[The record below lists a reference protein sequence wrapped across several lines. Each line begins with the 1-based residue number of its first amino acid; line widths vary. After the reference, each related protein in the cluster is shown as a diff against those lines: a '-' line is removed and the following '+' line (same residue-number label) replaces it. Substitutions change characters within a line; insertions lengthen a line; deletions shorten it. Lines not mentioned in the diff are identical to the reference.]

1 MIKLYNFKYI
11 LALPL
16 FLLCFCLQAQTL
28 MHNNNIS
35 VNTTSLEWT
44 LTGSSLSPVVTDFE
58 LFENTTGQ
66 TAGTYLTLI
75 TINSGTEYR
84 IIANISTL
92 KTDTDQFKLQFNS
105 TDATKN
111 YIIDETAPS
120 APSLLR
126 IHEDFDLG
134 TSNSDNITNM
144 TSLLFQVTAE
154 VGSTIT
160 LYDGGSN
167 LIAIGPCTGTNVF
180 IGVVAAGTQNIQAY
194 ATDIAG
200 NISSVTTTS
209 ITVDT
214 TVPSTPNTPDLLTS
228 SDSGT
233 STADDITNS
242 TTPTFTLSGLTNT
255 TGFKVQLESDKDGVL
270 ETVLITGTSQDVTLS
285 SSLSEGVH
293 QISAKMIDVAGN
305 ESTASSNLSLTID
318 TTIPVTPSITLN
330 TNSDTGRDNS
340 DYKSTDLTP
349 TFTIVSPVGSTI
361 TLYEGSNTK
370 GTLTSTGSDQITSS
384 IITSGAVYNYTV
396 KVNDIAGNE
405 SNVSNTIVY
414 DLKNITIP
422 PLTLPILNGA
432 SDSGIIGDG
441 KTNNTTPI
449 FNFTGLT
456 NVDSREII
464 VNSSIDGEVGRET
477 ITGINNNITLTTLSE
492 GTHTISYFIEDVYG
506 NISTTGNQVLIID
519 TTPPSLS
526 SVSIVSD
533 NGVNSELVENGNT
546 STLSFTANELLRTT
560 STVVLGGQNAT
571 LSNIANDY
579 TASYLFSNP
588 ANYVAVS
595 FSISLEDE
603 AGNLGTSVTST
614 TDGSQNYF
622 YPALTNVITAPTSTQ
637 FCDGDLVSFTTPSS
651 SASGGAGGYVYNWE
665 RRLGAGGY
673 VSLNYSH
680 EQLVE
685 NTNLSVGTYTYRR
698 SVESDGITLN
708 SNTFSVN
715 VINGINNIISS
726 PADTEYCNSANVGG
740 VTINTTTASG
750 GTGTFSY
757 QWQYAINGGGW
768 INDGT
773 SSNYT
778 NSVIFSTN
786 GNYSFRRIVSSGAC
800 TSISNEVDVEIN
812 PSISSNTI
820 NNISGNTVCL
830 GDAIVL
836 IGSIPTGGN
845 DSYTYQWYRQRNGGS
860 FNSIPGATSQSY
872 YNASVSNPGQ
882 YIFRREV
889 TSGSCT
895 SPELTSIINVPAL
908 ISTFNLEPSTTS
920 HSDIQTIAVPLNVTG
935 LVSGETFYCSGPGV
949 VSTGAGSGN
958 NNFYPNLATQG
969 THTINYH
976 ITGSDGCE
984 QVEAVVFNIYDGSSV
999 ISVGAQYC
1007 EDDAAVTLTVP
1018 VQPSFT
1024 GTGPYTL
1031 VRFEGDGTSGMATP
1045 SGATFTP
1052 ADVLAANPSVLDGQN
1067 YSTTLTAVYEDSSI
1081 PVVEYSVSQSVI
1093 ITKNHIAN
1101 INLSQLDFCED
1112 DAPFSVDANVDGVL
1126 SSSGGVFDLDGG
1138 ALVSNNSIIIN
1149 PRNLSLGSHTLRYT
1163 YTDNN
1168 INSCSVVDVITF
1180 NVNRLPT
1187 VGYRY
1192 VSSGD
1197 DGHFCFDGDTVFL
1210 QGIAN
1215 SVDVT
1220 SGSFSTLD
1228 AVASALID
1236 NNDGTAYFIPSQMGL
1251 DIYDSDEDYT
1261 ITFSYTD
1268 GVGCLNDADS
1278 VVTIYGFDEVGLAF
1292 SSSSDS
1298 VCYSD
1303 GDVLITPMEGLSAYA
1318 GNGTYTISS
1327 GGLTSNMDGTASFNP
1342 SVASVAA
1349 GETSTSDYSMHIITY
1364 TYDNL
1369 EGCLLSINDTLYV
1382 KPLPSIPSLTSSVP
1396 SYCSNDVALAPIQVT
1411 GETGASFVWYSDV
1424 GLTSVV
1430 SSSNTL
1436 TPSNAPNVSALTT
1449 VSYYVVQTNTD
1460 VCTSD
1465 PLQVDILIYSKPV
1478 APLLHA
1484 ANQTTYCSGE
1494 IVNSLSVATAGT
1506 NIKWY
1511 SDAVLSTQVGF
1522 GDTFTPALNTNV
1534 SSDSSVTYYVT
1545 ETTNGCEGPSTL
1557 VSIQIYKTP
1566 NPPTVNL
1573 PAVMCSGGTLSS
1585 LTILSGT
1592 NVQWYSDASGNN
1604 YLASGNNYLPS
1615 FPTDVLNDSTVSYYA
1630 TSTINGCESVTTEV
1644 SIIINALPALPS
1656 VSNIT
1661 PYCEAEIILPITVSG
1676 ETGATYKWYS
1686 DSDLTLLASVNQTFD
1701 PMRVAPTYS
1710 TLDTLNYWVVQ
1721 VGTDGC
1727 ESLPQKVDIP
1737 VYPTPIKPVIDNP
1750 NLTYCSG
1757 DIVNSLSVST
1767 AGANIKWY
1775 SDALLSTQVGF
1786 GDSFTPALNT
1796 NVSSD
1801 SSVIYYVTETLNG
1814 CESPSTLVSIQI
1826 YKTPDV
1832 PSINTPLAMCSGGTL
1847 SSLTIATGINVQW
1860 YSDAAGIN
1868 YLGSGNNYLP
1878 SFATDVLNDSTVSYY
1893 ATSTI
1898 NGCESTTTEV
1908 SIIINALPASPSV
1921 PNITPYCEAEVI
1933 LPMTASGET
1942 GATYKWY
1949 SDSDLTL
1956 LASVNQTFDPMR
1968 VAPAY
1973 STLDTLNYWVVQV
1986 GTDGC
1991 ESLPQKVDITVY
2003 PTPLKPVID
2012 NPNPV
2017 YCSGD
2022 IIQAINVTT
2031 GSNIKWYSDA
2041 VLSTQVGLGVS
2052 YTPIVNTNVSSDSLV
2067 TYYVTE
2073 TMNGCESP
2081 STLISIQI
2089 YKTPSPPT
2097 FNAPAALCSG
2107 GTLSILT
2114 IDTGVNVQWYSD
2126 ASGVNYLGSGN
2137 NYRPSFSTN
2146 VLNDSIVSFY
2156 ATSTINGCESPTAAV
2171 DIIINALPAIPS
2183 VPDITPYCEAETILP
2198 ITVVGETGATFKWYS
2213 DIDLTSLE
2221 SVNQTF
2227 DPARVAPTYS
2237 TLDTLNY
2244 WVVQVGTDGCE
2255 SLPQKVDIPV
2265 YPTPTKPIIDNSN
2278 PIYCSGDVIQPITVI
2293 AGINIK
2299 WYDDV
2304 ALTSIV
2310 STTTSFTP
2318 PDPNS
2323 SSDFSQKYFVTQTVN
2338 GCESDTTQVTFVVN
2352 KTPGNPSVTATLNY
2366 CSGDVLQPMIV
2377 TGLVDDITWYSDA
2390 SLTNTVGTTNTF
2402 TPTDNT
2408 VVTAE
2413 TTYTY
2418 YVTDTH
2424 LGCEGS
2430 ATQLNIV
2437 VHPLPVFDLFG
2448 IEDGDVFCKSDN
2460 NPLIIT
2466 TVSGGVLTS
2475 PTGALIRTNNEVVLE
2490 NSPLG
2495 VQTIRYTYTNE
2506 NGCLD
2511 FIERSFTIVDVPVTA
2526 FGYDVFCDTRTVEF
2540 RDESVLQ
2547 DSTNI
2552 ISWQYDFGVGESSVT
2567 LTDSLTA
2574 ASYQYT
2580 FNTAGFKTVVLTVIT
2595 NQGCS
2600 EISSTETIFIG
2611 TPPEVAF
2618 EWSVSEFGADML
2630 FMETS
2635 MANEI
2640 DTLSVW
2646 QWDFGDGT
2654 IEIIDALTNVT
2665 GATRHR
2671 YSQVGEYDV
2680 ELMVTTTKGCSKI
2693 LTEKV
2698 YVLPRV
2704 SLISEDD
2711 EYIENFNSSDG
2722 DWVHRGDSSS
2732 WDYGIA
2738 SGTDL
2743 MTETNAWVTNLS
2755 SNYHF
2760 NEHSFLYTPSFDISG
2775 LSRPMITFDMQ
2786 FDMETDVDGLT
2797 LQYSLDSGQ
2806 TWNIL
2811 GSVDDPINWYNSEDV
2826 SINPGNQLLLSGDN
2840 PIGWSG
2846 STVEEGAIFREFK
2859 SIRHSL
2865 DQFIGQEHLQFR
2877 FAFRSNSA
2885 LVHEGVVIDNVFIGN
2900 RKKVVVLESMTN
2912 AGQLS
2917 DSRSFPRL
2925 DSVLNYLSEDAFAI
2939 NYHIK
2944 LSGYSDSLNT
2954 DNPEPSS
2961 GRKFYYGIT
2970 DAPNTI
2976 VDGNSFQGHTDD
2988 FIDNYQNY
2996 IATRALLDPEFD
3008 ISLQLPSIGSTNEIE
3023 ITITANTEFSSDET
3037 EIVVHLVTV
3046 EREIFGIE
3054 VSRGLSTHT
3063 DVMKSM
3069 SPAPGAEGTSFV
3081 GRSWVTGSSETFTV
3095 EWDNPQVYDT
3105 DQAEVIAFV
3114 QNNLTKEIY
3123 QAIRLNVS
3131 ALTSSDPILSINPS
3145 DKIEWEVYPNPSSDI
3160 VNISAP
3166 LSLIDCSYIVSNTN
3180 GKKILEDRFTGNTYS
3195 IDVNSLPTGV
3205 YIVQHFQGDEI
3216 IGQPLKFVVV
3226 K

>member
-1 MIKLYNFKYI
+1 MIKLYYLKYI
-11 LALPL
+11 FALPL
-16 FLLCFCLQAQTL
+16 FLFSFCVQAQTL
-28 MHNNNIS
+28 THNNNIS

-44 LTGSSLSPVVTDFE
+44 LTGTSLSPVVTDFE
-58 LFENTTGQ
+58 LFENATGQ
-66 TAGTYLTLI
+66 TAGTLLTLI

-134 TSNSDNITNM
+134 VSNTDNITNM

-160 LYDGGSN
+160 LYDGSNN
-167 LIAIGPCTGTNVF
+167 LIATGPCTGTNVF
-180 IGVVAAGTQNIQAY
+180 IGIVTAITQNIQAY

-200 NISSVTTTS
+200 NTSVVTVTP

-214 TVPSTPNTPDLLTS
+214 TPPSAPNTPDLLTS

-233 STADDITNS
+233 NTSDNITNN

-255 TGFKVQLESDKDGVL
+255 TGFKVQLESDKDGIL
-270 ETVLITGTSQDVTLS
+270 ETVLITASSQDVTVS
-285 SSLSEGVH
+285 TSLSEGVH

-305 ESTASSNLSLTID
+305 ESIASGNLSLTID
-318 TTIPVTPSITLN
+318 ISIPVTPSITLD

-340 DYKSTDLTP
+340 DNNSNDLTP
-349 TFTIVSPVGSTI
+349 TFNVVSPVGSTI

-370 GTLTSTGSDQITSS
+370 GTLLSTGLDQITSS
-384 IITSGAVYNYTV
+384 TITSGAVYNFTV
-396 KVNDIAGNE
+396 KVNDTAGNE
-405 SNVSNTIVY
+405 SAVSNTITY
-414 DLKNITIP
+414 DVKNIVIP
-422 PLTLPILNGA
+422 PLTLPTLAGG
-432 SDSGIIGDG
+432 SDSGITGDG
-441 KTNNTTPI
+441 KTNDTTPT
-449 FNFTGLT
+449 FNFPGLT

-464 VNSSIDGEVGRET
+464 VNSSIDGEVGRES
-477 ITGINNNITLTTLSE
+477 ITGASRDITLSALSE

-506 NISTTGNQVLIID
+506 NNSTSGSQVLIID

-526 SVSIVSD
+526 SVSIASD
-533 NGVNSELVENGNT
+533 NGVNTELVANGNT
-546 STLSFTANELLRTT
+546 STLSFTSSEILHST
-560 STVVLGGQNAT
+560 SSVTLGGQSTT
-571 LSNIANDY
+571 LSNTGTDY
-579 TASYLFSNP
+579 TASYLFTNP
-588 ANYVAVS
+588 ANYIGVS
-595 FSISLEDE
+595 FIISLVDE
-603 AGNLGTSVTST
+603 AGNVGTSVTAT

-622 YPALTNVITAPTSTQ
+622 YPTLTNTISPPATTQ
-637 FCDGDLVSFTTPSS
+637 FCNGDLVTFSTPSS
-651 SASGGAGGYVYNWE
+651 GAVGGTGTYTYNWE
-665 RRLGAGGY
+665 RRLGAGAY
-673 VSLNYSH
+673 VSLNYSD

-685 NTNLSVGTYTYRR
+685 NASLSTGIYTYRR
-698 SVESDGITLN
+698 SVESEGVTLN
-708 SNTFSVN
+708 SNTFSIS
-715 VINGINNIISS
+715 VIANINNIIAS
-726 PADTEYCNSANVGG
+726 PVITEYCNS
-740 VTINTTTASG
+740 INTGGLSINATSTLG

-768 INDGT
+768 INNGT
-773 SSNYT
+773 SSNYS
-778 NSVIFSTN
+778 NSSILSTT
-786 GNYSFRRIVSSGAC
+786 GTYSFRRIVTSGAC
-800 TSISNEVDVEIN
+800 TSISNEVEIVIN
-812 PSISSNTI
+812 PSISLNTI

-836 IGSIPTGGN
+836 IGSIPTGGD
-845 DSYTYQWYRQRNGGS
+845 DSYTYQWYSQRNGGS

-882 YIFRREV
+882 YVFRREV
-889 TSGSCT
+889 TSGNCT
-895 SPELTSIINVPAL
+895 SQVSTPMINVPGL
-908 ISTFNLEPSTTS
+908 ITTFNLEPSTTS
-920 HSDIQTIAVPLNVTG
+920 YSDIQSMAVPLNVTG
-935 LVSGETFYCSGPGV
+935 LVSGETFYCTGPGV
-949 VSTGAGSGN
+949 VSTGTGSGN

-969 THTINYH
+969 THTIYYH
-976 ITGSDGCE
+976 ISGSDGCE
-984 QVEAVVFNIYDGSSV
+984 QEEAVVFNIYDGSSV

-1018 VQPSFT
+1018 VTPSFT
-1024 GTGPYTL
+1024 GTSPYTL
-1031 VRFEGDGTSGMATP
+1031 VRFEGDGTSGVGTP

-1052 ADVLAANPSVLDGQN
+1052 SDVLAANPSVLDGQN
-1067 YSTTLTAVYEDSSI
+1067 YSTTLTAVYEDASI
-1081 PVVEYSVSQSVI
+1081 PAVEYSVSQSVI
-1093 ITKNHIAN
+1093 ITKNHVAS
-1101 INLSQLDFCED
+1101 INLSQVDFCED
-1112 DAPFSVDANVDGVL
+1112 DAPFSVNANVDGAL
-1126 SSSGGVFDLDGG
+1126 STSGGVFDLDGG
-1138 ALVSNNSIIIN
+1138 AIVSNNSIIIN
-1149 PRNLSLGSHTLRYT
+1149 PRALTLGSHTLTYT
-1163 YTDNN
+1163 YTDSN
-1168 INSCSVVDVITF
+1168 INSCSAVDVFTF

-1192 VSSGD
+1192 TTSGD
-1197 DGHFCFDGDTVFL
+1197 DGDFCFDGDTVFL

-1220 SGSFSTLD
+1220 SGAFSTPD
-1228 AVASALID
+1228 AIAAALVD
-1236 NNDGTAYFIPSQMGL
+1236 NGDGTAYFIPSLMGL

-1268 GVGCLNDADS
+1268 GVGCVNDADS
-1278 VVTIYGFDEVGLAF
+1278 IVTIYGFDEVGLAF

-1298 VCYSD
+1298 ICYSE
-1303 GDVLITPMEGLSAYA
+1303 GDVLITPMEGLTAYG
-1318 GNGTYTISS
+1318 GNGTYSINT
-1327 GGLTSNMDGTASFNP
+1327 GGLTSNMDGTASFDP
-1342 SVASVAA
+1342 SVAAIAA
-1349 GETSTSDYSMHIITY
+1349 GETSTSDYSMHVITY

-1382 KPLPSIPSLTSSVP
+1382 KPLPAIPTLTSSVP
-1396 SYCSNDVALAPIQVT
+1396 TYCSNDVALAPIQVT
-1411 GETGASFVWYSDV
+1411 GEAGASFVWYSDP

-1436 TPSNAPNVSALTT
+1436 NPSNAPNVSVVTT

-1465 PLQVDILIYSKPV
+1465 PLQVDILIYPKPV

-1494 IVNSLSVATAGT
+1494 IVNSLSVATPGN

-1511 SDAVLSTQVGF
+1511 SDVALTTQVGF
-1522 GDTFTPALNTNV
+1522 GDSFTPALNTNV

-1557 VSIQIYKTP
+1557 LSIQIYKTP
-1566 NPPTVNL
+1566 NPPTFNT
-1573 PAVMCSGGTLSS
+1573 PTVMCSGGALSS
-1585 LTILSGT
+1585 LTIAAGT
-1592 NVQWYSDASGNN
+1592 NVKWYSDVAGTN

-1615 FPTDVLNDSTVSYYA
+1615 FSTNVVNDSTVSYYA
-1630 TSTINGCESVTTEV
+1630 TSTVNGCESATAVV
-1644 SIIINALPALPS
+1644 NIIINALPDAPS
-1656 VSNIT
+1656 VPDIAA
-1661 PYCEAEIILPITVSG
+1661 YCEAETILPITASG
-1676 ETGATYKWYS
+1676 ETGATFKWYS
-1686 DSDLTLLASVNQTFD
+1686 DVGLTTLESVNQTFN
-1701 PMRVAPTYS
+1701 PMRIAPTYL
-1710 TLDTLNYWVVQ
+1710 TLDTLNYWVIQ

-1737 VYPTPIKPVIDNP
+1737 VYPTPSKPVIDN
-1750 NLTYCSG
+1750 T
-1757 DIVNSLSVST
+1757 
-1767 AGANIKWY
+1767 
-1775 SDALLSTQVGF
+1775 
-1786 GDSFTPALNT
+1786 
-1796 NVSSD
+1796 
-1801 SSVIYYVTETLNG
+1801 
-1814 CESPSTLVSIQI
+1814 
-1826 YKTPDV
+1826 
-1832 PSINTPLAMCSGGTL
+1832 
-1847 SSLTIATGINVQW
+1847 
-1860 YSDAAGIN
+1860 
-1868 YLGSGNNYLP
+1868 
-1878 SFATDVLNDSTVSYY
+1878 
-1893 ATSTI
+1893 
-1898 NGCESTTTEV
+1898 
-1908 SIIINALPASPSV
+1908 
-1921 PNITPYCEAEVI
+1921 
-1933 LPMTASGET
+1933 
-1942 GATYKWY
+1942 
-1949 SDSDLTL
+1949 
-1956 LASVNQTFDPMR
+1956 
-1968 VAPAY
+1968 
-1973 STLDTLNYWVVQV
+1973 
-1986 GTDGC
+1986 
-1991 ESLPQKVDITVY
+1991 
-2003 PTPLKPVID
+2003 
-2012 NPNPV
+2012 
-2017 YCSGD
+2017 
-2022 IIQAINVTT
+2022 
-2031 GSNIKWYSDA
+2031 
-2041 VLSTQVGLGVS
+2041 
-2052 YTPIVNTNVSSDSLV
+2052 
-2067 TYYVTE
+2067 
-2073 TMNGCESP
+2073 
-2081 STLISIQI
+2081 
-2089 YKTPSPPT
+2089 
-2097 FNAPAALCSG
+2097 
-2107 GTLSILT
+2107 
-2114 IDTGVNVQWYSD
+2114 
-2126 ASGVNYLGSGN
+2126 
-2137 NYRPSFSTN
+2137 
-2146 VLNDSIVSFY
+2146 
-2156 ATSTINGCESPTAAV
+2156 
-2171 DIIINALPAIPS
+2171 
-2183 VPDITPYCEAETILP
+2183 
-2198 ITVVGETGATFKWYS
+2198 
-2213 DIDLTSLE
+2213 
-2221 SVNQTF
+2221 
-2227 DPARVAPTYS
+2227 
-2237 TLDTLNY
+2237 
-2244 WVVQVGTDGCE
+2244 
-2255 SLPQKVDIPV
+2255 
-2265 YPTPTKPIIDNSN
+2265 N
-2278 PIYCSGDVIQPITVI
+2278 PIYCSGDVIQAINVTS
-2293 AGINIK
+2293 GSNIK

-2323 SSDFSQKYFVTQTVN
+2323 ASDFTQKYFVTQTIN

-2352 KTPGNPSVTATLNY
+2352 KTPDNPSVTATLSY

-2377 TGLVDDITWYSDA
+2377 TGLVDNITWYSDV
-2390 SLTNTVGTTNTF
+2390 SLSTIVATTNTF
-2402 TPTDNT
+2402 TPTNNT

-2424 LGCEGS
+2424 LGCEGI
-2430 ATQLNIV
+2430 ATQLDIV

-2448 IEDGDVFCKSDN
+2448 IDDGEVFCKSDE

-2475 PTGALIRTNNEVVLE
+2475 PTGALIRTNSEVVLE

-2495 VQTIRYTYTNE
+2495 AHTIRYTYTNE
-2506 NGCLD
+2506 NGCVD
-2511 FIERSFTIVDVPVTA
+2511 FIERSFTIVDVPIVT
-2526 FGYDVFCDTRTVEF
+2526 FDYDVFCDTRTVEF
-2540 RDESVLQ
+2540 RDGSTLQ
-2547 DSTNI
+2547 DSTSI
-2552 ISWQYDFGVGESSVT
+2552 ISWEYDFGVGESSVT
-2567 LTDSLTA
+2567 LTDSVSA
-2574 ASYQYT
+2574 ASYQHT

-2618 EWSVSEFGADML
+2618 EWKVPEFGADML
-2630 FMETS
+2630 FEETS
-2635 MANEI
+2635 QAIGI
-2640 DTLSVW
+2640 DTLSIW

-2654 IEIIDALTNVT
+2654 IEIIDALTNPT

-2680 ELMVTTTKGCSKI
+2680 ELMVTTTKGCSKVI
-2693 LTEKV
+2693 MEKV

-2711 EYIENFNSSDG
+2711 EYFENFNSSNG

-2738 SGTDL
+2738 NGTDL
-2743 MTETNAWVTNLS
+2743 ITETNAWVTNLT

-2806 TWNIL
+2806 TWDIL

-2885 LVHEGVVIDNVFIGN
+2885 LVHEGVVIDNIFIGN

-2917 DSRSFPRL
+2917 DARSLPRL

-2988 FIDNYQNY
+2988 FINNYQNY

-3008 ISLQLPSIGSTNEIE
+3008 ISLQLPSVGGTDEIE
-3023 ITITANTEFSSDET
+3023 VTITANTEFSADDT

-3046 EREIFGIE
+3046 EREIFGVE
-3054 VSRGLSTHT
+3054 VSRGLSRHS

-3081 GRSWVTGSSETFTV
+3081 GRSWVTGSTETFTV

-3114 QNNLTKEIY
+3114 QNNITKEIY
-3123 QAIRLNVS
+3123 QAIRLDVS
-3131 ALTSSDPILSINPS
+3131 TLTSSDPVLSINTT
-3145 DKIEWEVYPNPSSDI
+3145 DIIDWEVYPNPSSDI

-3166 LSLIDCSYIVSNTN
+3166 SSFINCSYIVSNTN

-3195 IDVNSLPTGV
+3195 IDVNTLPTGV
-3205 YIVQHFQGDEI
+3205 YILQHFQGDEV